1 MSNKLKITSKKFTNL
16 SYLLPLSLTSY
27 LFFKQKF
34 PWLPGYSCP
43 IRHATGVPCPSCFL
57 TRSICASLGGD
68 FLNAF
73 KIHLF
78 GPPLAI
84 LLIIWSIFS
93 LKKKTLLKINFK
105 SKFFQIGF
113 LFFLMYWVYRLIMY
127 FFLGVKVFPD
137 F

>member
-1 MSNKLKITSKKFTNL
+1 MRNKLKLTSKKFTNL
-16 SYLLPLSLTSY
+16 SYLLPISLTTY
-27 LFFKQKF
+27 LFFKQKL

-68 FLNAF
+68 IQNAF

-84 LLIIWSIFS
+84 LLILWSILSF
-93 LKKKTLLKINFK
+93 KKKKLLKINFK
-105 SKFFQIGF
+105 SNIFYAGF
-113 LFFLMYWVYRLIMY
+113 LFFLIYWIYRLIMY
-127 FFLGVKVFPD
+127 FSLGLNVFPK

>member
-1 MSNKLKITSKKFTNL
+1 MRNKLKLTSKKFTNL
-16 SYLLPLSLTSY
+16 SYLLPISLTSY
-27 LFFKQKF
+27 LFLKQKF

-43 IRHATGVPCPSCFL
+43 IRHATGIPCPSCFL

-68 FLNAF
+68 FLNGF

-84 LLIIWSIFS
+84 FLIIWSILS
-93 LKKKTLLKINFK
+93 LRRKTFLKINYK
-105 SKFFQIGF
+105 NKFFYIGF
-113 LFFLMYWVYRLIMY
+113 LFFLIYWLYRLTMY
-127 FFLGVKVFPD
+127 FILGIEVFPE

>member
-1 MSNKLKITSKKFTNL
+1 MRNKLKLTSKKFTNL
-16 SYLLPLSLTSY
+16 SYLLPISLTSY
-27 LFFKQKF
+27 LFLKQKF

-84 LLIIWSIFS
+84 ILIIWSILS
-93 LKKKTLLKINFK
+93 LRRKTFLKINFK
-105 SKFFQIGF
+105 NKFFYIGF
-113 LFFLMYWVYRLIMY
+113 LFFLMYWFYRLIMY
-127 FFLGVKVFPD
+127 FILGIEVFPE

>member
-1 MSNKLKITSKKFTNL
+1 MRNKLKLTSKKFTNL
-16 SYLLPLSLTSY
+16 SYLLPISLTSY
-27 LFFKQKF
+27 LFLKQKF

-73 KIHLF
+73 KIHIF

-84 LLIIWSIFS
+84 ILIIWSILS
-93 LKKKTLLKINFK
+93 LRRKTFLKINFK
-105 SKFFQIGF
+105 NKFFYIGF
-113 LFFLMYWVYRLIMY
+113 LFFLMYWFYRLIMY
-127 FFLGVKVFPD
+127 FILGIDVFPE

>member
-1 MSNKLKITSKKFTNL
+1 MENKLKITSKKFTNL
-16 SYLLPLSLTSY
+16 SYVLPISLTSY

-34 PWLPGYSCP
+34 TWLPGYSCP

-78 GPPLAI
+78 GPPLAA
-84 LLIIWSIFS
+84 LLIIWSILC
-93 LKKKTLLKINFK
+93 LKRKKILRINFK
-105 SKFFQIGF
+105 SKFLFIGF
-113 LFFLMYWVYRLIMY
+113 SFFLTYWIYRLIMY
-127 FFLGVKVFPD
+127 FILGVKVFPD

>member
-1 MSNKLKITSKKFTNL
+1 MRNKLRLSSKKFTNL
-16 SYLLPLSLTSY
+16 SYLLPVSLTSY

-43 IRHATGVPCPSCFL
+43 IRHATGIPCPSCFL

-68 FLNAF
+68 FFSAF
-73 KIHLF
+73 KMHIF

-84 LLIIWSIFS
+84 LLILWSLLS
-93 LKKKTLLKINFK
+93 LKRKYLLKVKFK
-105 SKFFQIGF
+105 GKFFYFGF
-113 LFFLMYWVYRLIMY
+113 LFFLLYWVYRLIMY
-127 FFLGVKVFPD
+127 FVLGLEVFPE

>member
-1 MSNKLKITSKKFTNL
+1 MRNKLKLTSKKFTNL
-16 SYLLPLSLTSY
+16 SYLLPISLTSY
-27 LFFKQKF
+27 LFLKQKF

-73 KIHLF
+73 KMHLF

-84 LLIIWSIFS
+84 FLIIWSILS
-93 LKKKTLLKINFK
+93 LRRKTFLKINFK
-105 SKFFQIGF
+105 NKFFYIGF
-113 LFFLMYWVYRLIMY
+113 LFFLIYWLYRLKMY
-127 FFLGVKVFPD
+127 FILGIKVFPD

>member
-1 MSNKLKITSKKFTNL
+1 MENKLKITSKKFTNL
-16 SYLLPLSLTSY
+16 SYVLPISLTSY

-78 GPPLAI
+78 GPPLAA
-84 LLIIWSIFS
+84 LLIIWSILS
-93 LKKKTLLKINFK
+93 LKRKKILRINFK
-105 SKFFQIGF
+105 SKFLFIGF
-113 LFFLMYWVYRLIMY
+113 SSFLIYWIYRLIMY
-127 FFLGVKVFPD
+127 FILGVEVFPY

>member
-1 MSNKLKITSKKFTNL
+1 MRNKLKLTSKKFTNL
-16 SYLLPLSLTSY
+16 SYLLPVSLTSY
-27 LFFKQKF
+27 LFLKQKL

-73 KIHLF
+73 KMHLF
-78 GPPLAI
+78 GPPLAL
-84 LLIIWSIFS
+84 LLILWSILSF
-93 LKKKTLLKINFK
+93 KKKNLYKINFK
-105 SKFFQIGF
+105 SKNFYIGF
-113 LFFLMYWVYRLIMY
+113 LFFLIYWIYRLIMY
-127 FFLGVKVFPD
+127 FILGVEVFPD

>member
-1 MSNKLKITSKKFTNL
+1 MENKLKITSKKFTNL
-16 SYLLPLSLTSY
+16 SYVLPISLTSY

-78 GPPLAI
+78 GPPLAA
-84 LLIIWSIFS
+84 LLIIWSILS
-93 LKKKTLLKINFK
+93 LKRKKILRINFK
-105 SKFFQIGF
+105 SKFLFIGF
-113 LFFLMYWVYRLIMY
+113 SFFLIYWIYRLIMY
-127 FFLGVKVFPD
+127 FILGVKVFPD

>member
-1 MSNKLKITSKKFTNL
+1 MRNKLRLTSKKFTNL
-16 SYLLPLSLTSY
+16 SYLLPVSLTSY

-43 IRHATGVPCPSCFL
+43 IRHATGIPCPSCFL

-68 FLNAF
+68 FFSAF
-73 KIHLF
+73 KMHIF

-84 LLIIWSIFS
+84 LLILWSLLC
-93 LKKKTLLKINFK
+93 LKRKYLLKVKFK
-105 SKFFQIGF
+105 GKFFYFGF
-113 LFFLMYWVYRLIMY
+113 LFFLLYWVYRLIMY
-127 FFLGVKVFPD
+127 FVLGLEVFPE

>member
-16 SYLLPLSLTSY
+16 SYILPLSLTSY

-68 FLNAF
+68 IFNAF

-84 LLIIWSIFS
+84 LLIIWSILS
-93 LKKKTLLKINFK
+93 LRRKTLLKINFK
-105 SKFFQIGF
+105 SKFFHIGF
-113 LFFLMYWVYRLIMY
+113 FFFLMYWFYRLIMY
-127 FFLGVKVFPD
+127 FSLGVKVFPD

>member
-1 MSNKLKITSKKFTNL
+1 MRIKLKLTSKKFTNL
-16 SYLLPLSLTSY
+16 SYLLPISLTSY

-34 PWLPGYSCP
+34 PLLPGYSCP

-68 FLNAF
+68 FLKAF
-73 KIHLF
+73 KFHLF

-84 LLIIWSIFS
+84 LLIIWSILSFKE
-93 LKKKTLLKINFK
+93 KKLLKINFK
-105 SKFFQIGF
+105 GKSFYIGVF
-113 LFFLMYWVYRLIMY
+113 FFLVYWIYRLIM
-127 FFLGVKVFPD
+127 FFILGVKVFPE

>member
-1 MSNKLKITSKKFTNL
+1 MKKTKLIKQLNFFIRRKYF
-16 SYLLPLSLTSY
+16 LPFGFTSY
-27 LFFKQKF
+27 LFLKNYYS
-34 PWLPGYSCP
+34 LPGISCP
-43 IRHATGVPCPSCFL
+43 IRTITGVPCPTCFL

-68 FLNAF
+68 FFNAF

-84 LLIIWSIFS
+84 LLIMWSILS
-93 LKKKTLLKINFK
+93 LRRKKLLKINFK
-105 SKFFQIGF
+105 SKFFHIGF
-113 LFFLMYWVYRLIMY
+113 LLFLIYWFYRLIMY

>member
-1 MSNKLKITSKKFTNL
+1 MNKKLKLTSKKFTNL
-16 SYLLPLSLTSY
+16 SYFLPLSLTSY

-34 PWLPGYSCP
+34 PSLPGYSCP

-68 FLNAF
+68 FFNAF

-84 LLIIWSIFS
+84 LLIMWSILS
-93 LKKKTLLKINFK
+93 LRRKTLLKINFK
-105 SKFFQIGF
+105 SKFFYIGF
-113 LFFLMYWVYRLIMY
+113 LIFLMYWVYRLIMY

>member
-1 MSNKLKITSKKFTNL
+1 MENKLKITSKKFTNL
-16 SYLLPLSLTSY
+16 SYVLPISLTSY

-43 IRHATGVPCPSCFL
+43 IRDATGVPCPSCFL

-78 GPPLAI
+78 GPPLAA
-84 LLIIWSIFS
+84 LLIIWSILS
-93 LKKKTLLKINFK
+93 LKRKKLLKINFK
-105 SKFFQIGF
+105 SKFLYVGF
-113 LFFLMYWVYRLIMY
+113 SFFFIYWIYRLIMY
-127 FFLGVKVFPD
+127 FILGIKVFPD

>member
-1 MSNKLKITSKKFTNL
+1 MENKLKITSKKFTNL
-16 SYLLPLSLTSY
+16 SYVLPISLTSY

-78 GPPLAI
+78 GPPLAV
-84 LLIIWSIFS
+84 LLIIWSILS
-93 LKKKTLLKINFK
+93 LKRKKILRINFK
-105 SKFFQIGF
+105 SKFLFIGF
-113 LFFLMYWVYRLIMY
+113 SFFLTYWIYRLIMY
-127 FFLGVKVFPD
+127 FILGVKVFPD

>member
-1 MSNKLKITSKKFTNL
+1 MRNKLKLSSKKFTNL
-16 SYLLPLSLTSY
+16 SYLLPISLTSY

-68 FLNAF
+68 FLNSF
-73 KIHLF
+73 KIHFF

-84 LLIIWSIFS
+84 LLIVWS
-93 LKKKTLLKINFK
+93 LLSFKRKQLVKINYK
-105 SKFFQIGF
+105 SKFFYIGF
-113 LFFLMYWVYRLIMY
+113 LIFLMYWIYRLIM
-127 FFLGVKVFPD
+127 FFILGVEVFPE

>member
-1 MSNKLKITSKKFTNL
+1 MENKLKITSKKFTNL
-16 SYLLPLSLTSY
+16 SYVLPISLTSY

-78 GPPLAI
+78 GPPLAA
-84 LLIIWSIFS
+84 LLIIWSILS
-93 LKKKTLLKINFK
+93 LKRKKILRINFK
-105 SKFFQIGF
+105 SKFLFIGF
-113 LFFLMYWVYRLIMY
+113 SFFLTYWIYRLIMY
-127 FFLGVKVFPD
+127 FILGVKVFPD

>member
-1 MSNKLKITSKKFTNL
+1 MNKKLKLTSKKFTNL
-16 SYLLPLSLTSY
+16 SYFLPLSLTSY

-34 PWLPGYSCP
+34 SSLPGYSCP

-68 FLNAF
+68 FFNAF

-84 LLIIWSIFS
+84 LLIMWSILS
-93 LKKKTLLKINFK
+93 LRRKTLLKINFK
-105 SKFFQIGF
+105 NKFFHIGF

-127 FFLGVKVFPD
+127 FFFGVKVFPD

>member
-1 MSNKLKITSKKFTNL
+1 MNNKLKLTSKKFTNL
-16 SYLLPLSLTSY
+16 SYFLPLSLTSY

-34 PWLPGYSCP
+34 PSLPGYSCP

-68 FLNAF
+68 FFNAF

-84 LLIIWSIFS
+84 LLIMWSILS
-93 LKKKTLLKINFK
+93 LRRKTLLKINFK
-105 SKFFQIGF
+105 NKFFHIGF

>member
-1 MSNKLKITSKKFTNL
+1 MRIKLKLTSKKFTNL
-16 SYLLPLSLTSY
+16 SYLLPISLTSY

-68 FLNAF
+68 FLKAF
-73 KIHLF
+73 KFHLF

-84 LLIIWSIFS
+84 LLIIWSILSFKE
-93 LKKKTLLKINFK
+93 KKLLKINFK
-105 SKFFQIGF
+105 GKSFYIGVF
-113 LFFLMYWVYRLIMY
+113 FFLVYWIYRLIM
-127 FFLGVKVFPD
+127 FFILGVKVFPE